1 MAQVNIREK
10 VEEIY
15 KEVLIELHK
24 CGLTANTGNVFQTG
38 SCLVEGV
45 ENPEDLDFVV
55 LQEGETSRIMF
66 GERLLEEG
74 WKNLSEH
81 GNYPTGDVIVMEKH
95 VEGVKVNLLIV
106 RDMISYL
113 WMHSATQLM
122 VTLGLKEKWQR
133 YELFRSMDSIVFT
146 AHQYGYSDSKKEHL
160 TIKEEENSGIKMP
173 F

>member
-10 VEEIY
+10 VDEIY
-15 KEVLIELHK
+15 EQVLTELHK
-24 CGLTANTGNVFQTG
+24 CGLSATTNLFQTG
-38 SCLVEGV
+38 SCLVAEV
-45 ENPEDLDFVV
+45 ECPDDLDYVV
-55 LQEGETSRIMF
+55 LQQGETSRIMF

-146 AHQYGYSDSKKEHL
+146 AHQYGYVDAKTELATETEVDHNKL
-160 TIKEEENSGIKMP
+160 P